1 MIAYLRKTS
10 KDIKRPA
17 VFLDRDGTIIHD
29 RPGFYLTDPRK
40 LRFYA
45 DAFKALRILACLGYR
60 LIVITNQSGV
70 GRGYMTLARSKAI
83 NMKLVTG
90 LRARGIELDGVYFCP
105 HLPDAGCACR
115 KPGGGLIKEA
125 LKYHRIDLSR
135 SIVIGDKAA
144 DMKLADSLG
153 LASVLVKSGHGRSEL
168 LKRPGLAGGRAVKT
182 GILSAAGWI
191 RAGKGLRHK

>member
-115 KPGGGLIKEA
+115 KPGLA
-125 LKYHRIDLSR
+125 LLQKARKRFHLDFARSYFVGDSTTDVLTAKRAGCTAVLVRTGKAGRDGVYRAKPHRVCRDLAA
-135 SIVIGDKAA
+135 AA
-144 DMKLADSLG
+144 DWML
-153 LASVLVKSGHGRSEL
+153 
-168 LKRPGLAGGRAVKT
+168 RA
-182 GILSAAGWI
+182 A
-191 RAGKGLRHK
+191 